1 MDEKKQ
7 TEQFDSE
14 SYRYISSYIDSG
26 GRSDYTIPQ
35 SLNSENIQSI
45 LDVGC
50 GNGEFL
56 NAWKNHFS
64 AKIGVGIEPS
74 SEGIE
79 LVKRKWQSDK
89 ELTFQSAFAHNLPYE
104 NDSFDLVTTWSVLHW
119 IGRNEYLQSIG
130 EMIRVSSKYLCVM
143 DFVASADYRTPYH
156 HKEGLYTYKQNF
168 DDVISASGIMRPLE
182 TLRWWVDPQSGK
194 VIMLEHNNLEKFEKN
209 ILSYHAR
216 QLVVYEKDYS
226 LLPLKTEKDFS

>member
-7 TEQFDSE
+7 TEQFESE
-14 SYRYISSYIDSG
+14 SYRYISSYIDNV
-26 GRSDYTIPQ
+26 GRIDDIIPQ
-35 SLNSENIQSI
+35 SLNSKNIQSI

-56 NAWKNHFS
+56 NARKNYFS
-64 AKIGVGIEPS
+64 AKIGMGIEPS

-79 LVKRKWQSDK
+79 LVKRRWHSDK
-89 ELTFQSAFAHNLPYE
+89 ELTFQSAFAHNLPCE
-104 NDSFDLVTTWSVLHW
+104 NDSFDLVFTWSVLHW

-143 DFVASADYRTPYH
+143 DFVASADYRSPYH

-168 DDVISASGIMRPLE
+168 DDVISASGIMRPIE
-182 TLRWWVDPQSGK
+182 TLRWWVDPKSGK
-194 VIMLEHNNLEKFEKN
+194 VNMLEHNDLERFEKN

-216 QLVVYEKDYS
+216 KMVVYEKDYS
-226 LLPLKTEKDFS
+226 LLPVKIEDDFL